1 MKALGIDIGGSAIK
15 GAPVDT
21 RTGRLLAER
30 HRIEVDSDMTPG
42 AMARIA
48 GEIAAHFRWRGPVG
62 VGFPGVVE
70 ASRIRTSANL
80 HPRFIGC
87 DAARL
92 FGEAT
97 GCRVAV
103 INDAAAAALAEIRF
117 GAGRGFTG
125 KTLFLTLGTGVGSCL
140 AQGGV
145 VIPLELGHFPWRNDR
160 DAEKYVSA
168 AAREKKDLSWA
179 EWGERLHEFLA
190 ELERLL
196 WPELII
202 VGGGASAKHPKFFPY
217 LKTRARLAPAKL
229 LNRAGIAGAA
239 IWAAEVR

>member
-30 HRIEVDSDMTPG
+30 HRIEVDSDLTPAG
-42 AMARIA
+42 MARIA
-48 GEIAAHFRWRGPVG
+48 GEIAVHFRWRGPVG

-70 ASRIRTSANL
+70 ANRIRTSANL

-87 DAARL
+87 DGARL
-92 FGEAT
+92 FGAAT
-97 GCRVAV
+97 RCRVAM
-103 INDAAAAALAEIRF
+103 INDAAAAALAEVRF
-117 GAGRGFTG
+117 GAGRGFAG

-140 AQGGV
+140 ASQGV
-145 VIPLELGHFPWRNDR
+145 VVPLELGHFPWKNER
-160 DAEKYVSA
+160 DAEKHVSA
-168 AAREKKDLSWA
+168 AARERKDLSWA
-179 EWGERLHEFLA
+179 EWGGRLHDFIG

-202 VGGGASAKHPKFFPY
+202 IGGGASAKHEKFFPY
-217 LKTRARLAPAKL
+217 IKTRARLVPAKL
-229 LNRAGIAGAA
+229 LNRAGIVGAA
-239 IWAAEVR
+239 LWSAQAR